1 MKQKIYLSICLLSI
15 GILTACG
22 KKNSPPTAVVTPTP
36 TPIVTPVAPSPV
48 AIEPTPTPTPTVT
61 PTPTPSVGV
70 TKVKPTPQVTPKTT
84 ISELP
89 TSLYP
94 QPTPIAI
101 PVPVETVPP
110 KIAIK
115 ANPKP
120 EPLSPLKTTTDPNR
134 QITPVGIGAAKIGM
148 TFGDLKSQMGTGY
161 DFPVKTNFLEGFDAI
176 AVTKGRTVQYYIPY
190 PAGTNFGDAD
200 RIQHLMTDN
209 PSYRTQQGVGPG
221 TPIKQA
227 ATVYGGATLTLSK
240 ENESHEFINF
250 NQQPS
255 GLAFRPKP
263 IGKRAFAGNYPESDD
278 EYLKTQKYDNR
289 AAIGQITVSCPE
301 EQCAQESQ

>member
-1 MKQKIYLSICLLSI
+1 MKQKIYLSICLFSI

-22 KKNSPPTAVVTPTP
+22 KKNPPPTAVVTPTP
-36 TPIVTPVAPSPV
+36 IVIPAVPSPV
-48 AIEPTPTPTPTVT
+48 TISPTPPTVT
-61 PTPTPSVGV
+61 PTPTPSVGG
-70 TKVKPTPQVTPKTT
+70 TKVKPIPPVPSKTT

-89 TSLYP
+89 KSLYP

-120 EPLSPLKTTTDPNR
+120 EPLSKLKAPTDPNR

-148 TFGDLKSQMGTGY
+148 SFKDLKTQVGSGY
-161 DFPVKTNFLEGFDAI
+161 EFPIKTNFIEGFDAI
-176 AVTKGRTVQYYIPY
+176 AVTKGGTVQYYIPY
-190 PAGTNFGDAD
+190 ATGTNFGDND

-227 ATVYGGATLTLSK
+227 ASVYGGATLTLSK

-263 IGKRAFAGNYPESDD
+263 VGKRAFAGDYPESNE

-301 EQCAQESQ
+301 EQCEPESK